1 MPARPGAAARFLPM
15 FAALGRLVSRRPWFV
30 IAAWVVVT
38 ILLVL
43 FAPKVNSTTDQADFL
58 QDKYE
63 SIKATNLITEAFP
76 QQQDSGATI
85 VFDRTDGK
93 PLTDDDVAEV

>member
-15 FAALGRLVSRRPWFV
+15 FAALGRVASRRPWYV
-30 IAAWVVVT
+30 IGAWIVLAVIVVAFHPTVE
-38 ILLVL
+38 
-43 FAPKVNSTTDQADFL
+43 STTDQADFL
-58 QDKYE
+58 PDKYE

-93 PLTDDDVAEV
+93 PLTDDDVAKV